1 MISFQKIIISLC
13 KRHACLLFIAAFALT
28 IASFI
33 EACSIIS
40 FAPMIDLLINP
51 DLSKASGVTLKA
63 VAWMRHFRMPIS
75 IISVMIFIVVIT
87 ITKGLFTFIARFI
100 MTKVHFRLV
109 KNIIF
114 EVFGAFLGARWQFF
128 VSNNYG
134 VMGNTL
140 TKETEK
146 VGLAFESIAEIF
158 SIVLRVIFYVVIA
171 FLISWKLSLVI
182 ILLIG
187 ITLIPFSLLGRVT
200 YRVGKVHTSASN
212 EFQGTI
218 VETFNAA
225 KLILSFGNQNKAVSG
240 LSQRIPA
247 YITSAIQ
254 FIMIRVISPLAF
266 EPIVIGIVLFA
277 IYLGL
282 TYYKLNISELLIVL
296 YAMRTSGN
304 LAFQV
309 TYHKNYIQN
318 MAPALEQIYNL
329 KSEAEE
335 MRQPSGIQAFDGFK
349 KQIIFKNV
357 SFSYPNQERLFNGIN
372 LIIPKGKMVALA
384 GKSGA
389 GKTTLID
396 ILVGLYEPE
405 SGEVLIDGIPLSKI
419 DMLTWRQRLGVVPQD
434 PFLFNL
440 SIRENLLW
448 GVEKTSEE
456 QIRKACE
463 KANAAEFID
472 RLPKGLDTIIG
483 ERGVRL
489 SAGQRQRI
497 AIARAILR
505 KPEILI
511 LDEATSSLDSYSE
524 ALIQKSIDTIS
535 QETTVIVIAHRL
547 STIKASDCIYMLEHG
562 AIIESGSFDQL
573 MKIRGGEFLKSVE
586 LQMFN
591 AATPP
596 GNT

>member
-1 MISFQKIIISLC
+1 MIKIQEIISILC
-13 KRHACLLFIAAFALT
+13 RKHAYFLFMATFTLAV
-28 IASFI
+28 ASFI
-33 EACSIIS
+33 EACSVVS

-51 DLSKASGVTLKA
+51 DLSKASDVTLK
-63 VAWMRHFRMPIS
+63 VTAWMRYFGMPVS
-75 IISVMIFIVVIT
+75 IISVMIFIVSLT
-87 ITKGLFTFIARFI
+87 IVTGLFTFMARFI
-100 MTKVHFRLV
+100 MTRVHFRLV

-158 SIVLRVIFYVVIA
+158 SIILRIIFYIVIA
-171 FLISWKLSLVI
+171 FLISWKLSLIVL
-182 ILLIG
+182 LLIG
-187 ITLIPFSLLGRVT
+187 IALVPFSLLGRVT
-200 YRVGKVHTSASN
+200 YRIGKNHTSASN

-225 KLILSFGNQNKAVSG
+225 KLILSFGNQGKAVSG
-240 LSQRIPA
+240 LAQRIPS
-247 YITSAIQ
+247 YVTSAVQ

-266 EPIVIGIVLFA
+266 EPMVIGIVLFA

-282 TYYKLNISELLIVL
+282 SYYKLNISELLIVL

-304 LAFQV
+304 LAFQI
-309 TYHKNYIQN
+309 THHRNYIQN

-335 MRQPSGIQAFDGFK
+335 MRQPSGAQEFRGFK
-349 KQIIFKNV
+349 KEIIFKDV
-357 SFSYPNQERLFNGIN
+357 SFSYPNQKRLFNGIN

-384 GKSGA
+384 GKSGS

-396 ILVGLYEPE
+396 ILIGLYEPE
-405 SGEVLIDGIPLSKI
+405 SGGLLIDDTPLSKI
-419 DMLTWRQRLGVVPQD
+419 DILTWRWRLGVVSQD

-440 SIRENLLW
+440 SIRDNLLW
-448 GVEKTSEE
+448 GFEGASNE
-456 QIRKACE
+456 QLRMACE

-489 SAGQRQRI
+489 SGGQRQRI

-505 KPEILI
+505 DPEILI
-511 LDEATSSLDSYSE
+511 LDEATSSLDSHSE
-524 ALIQKSIDTIS
+524 SLIQKSIDNIA
-535 QETTVIVIAHRL
+535 QETTVVVIAHRL
-547 STIKASDCIYMLEHG
+547 STIKAADCIYVLDHG

-573 MKIRGGEFLKSVE
+573 IKKRGGEFFKAVE
-586 LQMFN
+586 LQ
-591 AATPP
+591 AL
-596 GNT
+596 